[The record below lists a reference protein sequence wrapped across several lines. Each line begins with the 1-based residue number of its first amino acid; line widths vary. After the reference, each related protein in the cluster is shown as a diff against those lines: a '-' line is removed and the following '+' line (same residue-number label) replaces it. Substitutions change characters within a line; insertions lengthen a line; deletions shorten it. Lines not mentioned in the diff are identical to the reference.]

1 MSVAFAIA
9 TVLAIIYFVPFV
21 IYAGAS
27 AIGLVNI
34 PAEASPQRFL
44 LGVLIIKLGTAAAF
58 VLILVL
64 GSPVFSFGWLT
75 YALVWF
81 AMFATSEIGDAVTTR
96 SSWPEALLG
105 IISEAVYAPAAAL
118 AAFAILGIN

>member
-1 MSVAFAIA
+1 VSVVLAIA
-9 TVLAIIYFVPFV
+9 AVLAIIYFVPFV

-27 AIGLVNI
+27 ALGVVDI

-58 VLILVL
+58 VLVLFL

-75 YALVWF
+75 YALIWF
-81 AMFATSEIGDAVTTR
+81 AMFAASEIGDAVTTR
-96 SSWPEALLG
+96 SSWSEALLG
-105 IISEAVYAPAAAL
+105 VLSEAVYTPAAAL
-118 AAFAILGIN
+118 AAFAILGIG